1 MSKEEIKLTEDQID
15 SLVNF
20 WVEREDNPPSR
31 KELISYVF
39 PDIEDSLKDGRSVYG
54 KAVTE
59 ALLSRNIK
67 PASGHDYVRKR
78 KVSLTDEQKEFI
90 DNNVALMSGVEIAK
104 IVFKDDSLTNLHQE
118 TKAVFEYIRTLPVE
132 SIGINETENATEGYK
147 PPKTFITTLARINKY
162 VNPQIDKDKITP
174 KLRKGVEACMSYMSA
189 YRFIHQAST
198 YGTNTER
205 ELFESSFV
213 RYTHDKSDLTQEEV
227 DQYIVLSTEVVIS
240 SNIQIRINRL
250 STMLDNIADDTDGRR
265 ISMGLS
271 DAISSDQTEYNQ
283 CVNRQQKLL
292 DDLKEKRCKRLSKQ
306 HQDNASILNL
316 VEAWKEQE
324 TREKMVNL
332 AELRKE
338 SVKGEVSRISS
349 MDEIKARVMGIS
361 EDEVLN
367 G

>member
-1 MSKEEIKLTEDQID
+1 MSKQEITLSEDQVE
-15 SLVNF
+15 SLVQF
-20 WVEREDNPPSR
+20 WLSREDNPPSR
-31 KELISYVF
+31 KELIDHVF
-39 PDIEDSLKDGRSVYG
+39 PDIDDSLKDGRSLYG
-54 KAVTE
+54 KAVTA
-59 ALLSRNIK
+59 ALVNRDIK
-67 PASGHDYVRKR
+67 PASGHDYKRKR
-78 KVSLTDEQKEFI
+78 KVELTDEQREFV

-104 IVFKDDSLTNLHQE
+104 IVFRDDSLTNLHQE
-118 TKAVFEYIRTLPVE
+118 TKAVFEYIRSLPSE
-132 SIGINETENATEGYK
+132 LIGVNQNENATDGYK
-147 PPKTFITTLARINKY
+147 PPKTFVTTLARINKY
-162 VNPQIDKDKITP
+162 VNPQIDKAKITP
-174 KLRKGVEACMSYMSA
+174 RNRKGIEACMSYMNA

-213 RYTHDKSDLTQEEV
+213 RYTYDKSDLTQEEV

-271 DAISSDQTEYNQ
+271 DAISSAQTEYNQ

-292 DDLKEKRCKRLSKQ
+292 DDLKEKRSKRLSKQ
-306 HQDNASILNL
+306 QQDSASILNL
-316 VEAWKEQE
+316 VEAWKEEE

-332 AELRKE
+332 AELRKQ

-349 MDEIKARVMGIS
+349 MDEIKARIMGIS